1 MNVKKIYDKLDK
13 KLIFNKKFKIINNI
27 LIDNNLKKKNLKNFE
42 IQFLKYG
49 IYQYDEYTK
58 SNYYWNRLLDA
69 TQWDKKKIKKET
81 VLEIGSGAGKYTT
94 ILKKLFKNV
103 ITVEPTDAIYLNK
116 KMNGSKNI
124 FYIKSTLENMPLKKE
139 SFNYIFCY
147 GVMQHL
153 QKPELG
159 YEKIIKYL
167 SVSGKAS
174 FDHYLKNFYPTP
186 WETPKRF
193 WRPITVRISPEILF
207 KIVKFYIPYYYYFDS
222 FLKSFM
228 VGKML
233 AAIIP
238 IPCYNYGSLKFR
250 KNILISLAI
259 LDTYDALSS
268 RYDYPWSINKTKSFF
283 KNFNHDKIEIK
294 KKSNGIVINFEK

>member
-1 MNVKKIYDKLDK
+1 MNVKKFYDKLDK
-13 KLIFNKKFKIINNI
+13 KLIFNKKFKIIDSI
-27 LIDNNLKKKNLKNFE
+27 LISNNLNKNLKNFE

-58 SNYYWNRLLDA
+58 SNYYRNRLLEA

-81 VLEIGSGAGKYTT
+81 VLEIGSGAGKYTA

-124 FYIKSTLENMPLKKE
+124 LYIKSTLENMPLKKG
-139 SFNYIFCY
+139 SFNYIFCF

-159 YEKIIKYL
+159 YKKIIRYL

-174 FDHYLKNFYPTP
+174 FDHYLKNYYPTP

-193 WRPITVRISPEILF
+193 WRPITTRISPEILL

-228 VGKML
+228 LGKML

-238 IPCYNYGSLKFR
+238 IPCYNYRLLKFH
-250 KNILISLAI
+250 KNILINLAI
-259 LDTYDALSS
+259 LDTYDALASK
-268 RYDYPWSINKTKSFF
+268 YDYAWTINKTKSFF
-283 KNFNHDKIEIK
+283 KNFNYNKIEIE